1 MQPSVF
7 QIVSSETKHTLKYL
21 YMILSSSLTLIE
33 ILNFNPS
40 FFWPVDVGSKSFVNI
55 SKYIQINNMF
65 RLNML
70 AYFFNVF

>member
-40 FFWPVDVGSKSFVNI
+40 FFG
-55 SKYIQINNMF
+55 Q
-65 RLNML
+65 LTL
-70 AYFFNVF
+70 AVKVS